1 MTTGEATTSTEPAS
15 RTAAGGGFGRW
26 FGDNALSVAMFSA
39 FIVFLV
45 LQSLF
50 GWQVR
55 NDELAEYGRAADS
68 YWNYLT
74 TGHFAEAVFENWE
87 SEFLQMGAYV
97 LLTAYLVQR
106 GSAESK
112 KPEEKDRPDDDPAHA
127 TDESPRP
134 SRGRGFGQ
142 VLYRNSLAFVLLGF
156 FALSFLSHLIGGT
169 AEYNEQ
175 QALRGQSPVSIAQ
188 FIGSS
193 DFWFQSM
200 QNWQSEFLAVGA
212 LIVLSIFLRQHG
224 SPESKP
230 VTAPHGQT
238 GE

>member
-1 MTTGEATTSTEPAS
+1 MAIDEATEPTEAERRP
-15 RTAAGGGFGRW
+15 GRW
-26 FGDNALSVAMFSA
+26 LADNALSVAMFGA
-39 FIVFLV
+39 FAVFIV
-45 LQSLF
+45 LQSVF

-112 KPEEKDRPDDDPAHA
+112 PPDEKDRPDDDPSRA
-127 TDESPRP
+127 TGESPRP
-134 SRGRGFGQ
+134 SRRRGLAQ
-142 VLYRNSLAFVLLGF
+142 LLYRNSLGIVLFGF

-175 QALRGQSPVSIAQ
+175 QALRGRPPVGIME
-188 FIGSS
+188 FLGSS

-230 VTAPHGQT
+230 VTAPHRQT

>member
-1 MTTGEATTSTEPAS
+1 MTTDEATKST
-15 RTAAGGGFGRW
+15 RAGQPKSGTGWLAG
-26 FGDNALSVAMFSA
+26 NALSVAMFGA
-39 FIVFLV
+39 FLVFIV
-45 LQSLF
+45 LQSVF
-50 GWQVR
+50 GWHVR
-55 NDELAEYGRAADS
+55 NEELAEYGRAADS
-68 YWNYLT
+68 YWQYLT

-112 KPEEKDRPDDDPAHA
+112 QPEEKDRPDDDPAGA
-127 TDESPRP
+127 TGESPRA
-134 SRGRGFGQ
+134 SRGHGPAQF
-142 VLYRNSLAFVLLGF
+142 LYRNSLALVLFGF
-156 FALSFLSHLIGGT
+156 FALSFVSHLIGGA

-175 QALRGQSPVSIAQ
+175 QALTGRPPVSTLE
-188 FIGSS
+188 FLGSS

-230 VTAPHGQT
+230 VTAPHRQT